1 MKLEKQTKKG
11 ITCSAEE
18 SDGELYARALGILFL
33 GAMYKALGNKMQGF
47 LQPRASEQFGL

>member
-47 LQPRASEQFGL
+47 LQPCASEQFGL